1 METKMKKVKIT
12 SIILAIVLVTLI
24 AFAGIYVKNQNRME
38 NKVKDYALSKELE
51 GKRIIDLKVKEAKD
65 TATEQTTEN
74 TEKNQEEGTETAK
87 DTTEETEE
95 AKQERINNYQTVKK
109 TVEKRLKEL
118 KAQDYNVALNEED
131 GKIRVE
137 LAEDKSTDT
146 YAYYLTAENKVE
158 ITDKDAGT
166 EIINDSMIKKAKYDY
181 KSNMSGEYQVYLELE
196 LTKEG
201 QAKLEQ
207 ETANYAFLSNE
218 IEEIEN
224 AQKETNT
231 DKNSTDG
238 TETTETDGSAE
249 STEKNENAEQTNNEE
264 SKEETKKISKLT
276 IAGTEYKI
284 DKIEK
289 NKITV
294 KIGSKTANNTSIN
307 NNMSKSAELTML
319 INSGK
324 YPVEYEIENNRYVYS
339 EISEKQIITFAII
352 MLAILL
358 VVLVALSIKYKGKG
372 ILSAIS
378 FIGFMAVFSLLIR
391 YTNVLISIEGIGA
404 IILTLLINLS
414 INKSILE
421 KVQKMNMLNEAFK
434 TTFKDQI
441 WKLIPIAII
450 SITFCFSG
458 WTSLSSFGL
467 IMFWGIILIPLYN
480 IIVTKTLLELKES
493 N

>member
-1 METKMKKVKIT
+1 
-12 SIILAIVLVTLI
+12 
-24 AFAGIYVKNQNRME
+24 
-38 NKVKDYALSKELE
+38 
-51 GKRIIDLKVKEAKD
+51 
-65 TATEQTTEN
+65 
-74 TEKNQEEGTETAK
+74 
-87 DTTEETEE
+87 
-95 AKQERINNYQTVKK
+95 
-109 TVEKRLKEL
+109 
-118 KAQDYNVALNEED
+118 
-131 GKIRVE
+131 
-137 LAEDKSTDT
+137 
-146 YAYYLTAENKVE
+146 
-158 ITDKDAGT
+158 
-166 EIINDSMIKKAKYDY
+166 MIKKAKYDY

-224 AQKETNT
+224 AQKETST

-358 VVLVALSIKYKGKG
+358 VVLVALSIKYKCK
-372 ILSAIS
+372 
-378 FIGFMAVFSLLIR
+378 R
-391 YTNVLISIEGIGA
+391 RRKN
-404 IILTLLINLS
+404 
-414 INKSILE
+414 E
-421 KVQKMNMLNEAFK
+421 KRK
-434 TTFKDQI
+434 TKRTI
-441 WKLIPIAII
+441 KL
-450 SITFCFSG
+450 
-458 WTSLSSFGL
+458 
-467 IMFWGIILIPLYN
+467 
-480 IIVTKTLLELKES
+480 
-493 N
+493 

>member
-38 NKVKDYALSKELE
+38 NKVKDYTLSKELE
-51 GKRIIDLKVKEAKD
+51 GRRVIDLKVKE
-65 TATEQTTEN
+65 EESETEN
-74 TEKNQEEGTETAK
+74 TAENTEENQEEGTETAEN
-87 DTTEETEE
+87 TTEET
-95 AKQERINNYQTVKK
+95 KQEKINDYQTVKK

-166 EIINDSMIKKAKYDY
+166 EIINDSMVKKAKYDY

-224 AQKETNT
+224 AQKETENT
-231 DKNSTDG
+231 
-238 TETTETDGSAE
+238 E
-249 STEKNENAEQTNNEE
+249 STETEEGTESTEDSGNEEQTSNEE
-264 SKEETKKISKLT
+264 QKEETKKVSKLT

-307 NNMSKSAELTML
+307 NNMSKAAELTML
-319 INSGK
+319 INAGK

-339 EISEKQIITFAII
+339 EISEKQITTFAII

-358 VVLVALSIKYKGKG
+358 VVLIALSIKYKEKG
-372 ILSAIS
+372 ILSAIA
-378 FIGFMAVFSLLIR
+378 FIGFIAVFSLLIR

-404 IILTLLINLS
+404 IILTVVINL
-414 INKSILE
+414 IVNKSILE

-434 TTFKDQI
+434 TTFKEQI

-450 SITFCFSG
+450 AITFCFSG
-458 WTSLSSFGL
+458 WTGLSSFGL

-480 IIVTKTLLELKES
+480 IIVTKTLLRLKE
-493 N
+493 NN

>member
-38 NKVKDYALSKELE
+38 NKVKDYTLSKELE
-51 GKRIIDLKVKEAKD
+51 GRRVIDLKVKEEES
-65 TATEQTTEN
+65 ATENIAEN
-74 TEKNQEEGTETAK
+74 TEENKEEGTETAEN
-87 DTTEETEE
+87 TAEET
-95 AKQERINNYQTVKK
+95 KQEKINDYQTVKK

-166 EIINDSMIKKAKYDY
+166 EIINDSMVKKAKYDY

-224 AQKETNT
+224 AQKETENT
-231 DKNSTDG
+231 
-238 TETTETDGSAE
+238 E
-249 STEKNENAEQTNNEE
+249 STETEEGTESTENSENEEQTSNEE
-264 SKEETKKISKLT
+264 QKEETKKVSKLT

-307 NNMSKSAELTML
+307 NNMSKAAELTML
-319 INSGK
+319 INAGK

-339 EISEKQIITFAII
+339 EISEKQITTFAII

-358 VVLVALSIKYKGKG
+358 VVLIALSIKYKGKG

-378 FIGFMAVFSLLIR
+378 FIGFIAVFSLLIR

-404 IILTLLINLS
+404 IILTVVINL
-414 INKSILE
+414 IVNKSILE

-434 TTFKDQI
+434 TTFKEQI

-450 SITFCFSG
+450 AITFCFSG
-458 WTSLSSFGL
+458 WTGLSSFGL

-480 IIVTKTLLELKES
+480 IIVTKTLLRLKE
-493 N
+493 NN